1 MPVHSPAVPA
11 ASTRP
16 VPLPIRAA
24 VPAVLALLMLLL
36 WPAAASADTPLR
48 LPGQITDSSGVL
60 NAGAKAEVQDA
71 LDALYGDHQVQLW
84 VAYVPSFSGMSGD
97 DWTEATARASGFGP
111 KTALLAVATTDRD
124 YNLWV
129 SNDVTDVSDA
139 EITAIATDQV
149 RPQLVEQDW
158 AGAAIAAAE
167 GLDDALNPTS
177 VTPLLVGGGVVVAG
191 AGGVYLYTRRSKRK
205 RAEAGAEAAASIDP
219 TDTAALAALPPDV
232 LDARA
237 KDILVDTDNAVRTSA
252 EELEL
257 ARGEFGDQAVAPF
270 ATAFAQAQ
278 AALAKAFEIRQRLD
292 DAIPETPQQRRDML
306 VDLIS
311 TCGRAGREL
320 DSRVTEFD
328 GMRDL
333 LLDAPAR
340 LDALTQQVV
349 TLTARVPAS
358 EAVLTAL
365 RAEFPAETLAPV
377 AQNTALAREQLGF
390 AEKSIAEGRDAIA
403 LPAGKQGPAVGA
415 IRAAESALIQ
425 ASTLLDGIDHAET
438 DIRHA
443 MATLPAAVAD
453 LEQGVAAAEQLAAS
467 GGPDLANA
475 AAAATEALAHARAS
489 QATDPLGSF
498 TRVVDADA
506 TLDAVLASTREA
518 QEQAERARQK
528 LQQDL
533 TAAQS
538 QVTSAA
544 DFIGTRRG
552 AVGAEARTR
561 LSEAQRHLQAAQQ
574 LASTDA
580 AQALQHAQAATQL
593 GAKAMWAAQSDVRQW
608 EQRQQPRSSG
618 TDMTGAILGGILI
631 DSILRGGGG
640 GGYSRGGGYRGGS
653 GRGPGSFGGPS
664 SSGRIGRSSGGR
676 F

>member
-1 MPVHSPAVPA
+1 MPVYSSAVVAAPA
-11 ASTRP
+11 RP
-16 VPLPIRAA
+16 VPRPILAVLPAA
-24 VPAVLALLMLLL
+24 LALLALLL

-48 LPGQITDSSGVL
+48 LPGQITDSAGVL
-60 NAGAKAEVQDA
+60 DSNAQSEVQA
-71 LDALYGDHQVQLW
+71 SLDRLYSDHRVQLW
-84 VAYVPSFSGMSGD
+84 VAYVPSFSGMSGS
-97 DWTEATARASGFGP
+97 DWTEATAKASGFGP
-111 KTALLAVATTDRD
+111 KTALLAVATDGD

-129 SNDVTDVSDA
+129 SNDVTDVSDS
-139 EITAIATDQV
+139 EIESIATDQV
-149 RPQLVEQDW
+149 RPQLVNRDW
-158 AGAAIAAAE
+158 AGAAVAAAD
-167 GLDDALNPTS
+167 GLGDALAPAS
-177 VTPLLVGGGVVVAG
+177 MAPLLIGGGVVVAG
-191 AGGVYLYTRRSKRK
+191 GGGLYLYTRRSKRK

-219 TDTAALAALPPDV
+219 TDTAALAALPLDV

-237 KDILVDTDNAVRTSA
+237 QDILVDTDNAVRTSA

-257 ARGEFGDQAVAPF
+257 ARGEFGEQAVAPF
-270 ATAFAQAQ
+270 AAAFAQAG

-311 TCGRAGREL
+311 TCSRADREL
-320 DSRVTEFD
+320 DARVSEFD
-328 GMRDL
+328 GMRNL

-340 LDALTQQVV
+340 LDALTQRVV
-349 TLTARVPAS
+349 TLTSRVPAC

-365 RAEFPAETLAPV
+365 RTEFPADTLAPV
-377 AQNTALAREQLGF
+377 AHNTTLARQQLEF
-390 AEKSIAEGRDAIA
+390 AEKSIADGRDAVA

-415 IRAAESALIQ
+415 IRAAESALTQ
-425 ASTLLDGIDHAET
+425 ASTLLDGVDHAET

-443 MATLPAAVAD
+443 LATLPAAIAD
-453 LEQGVAAAEQLAAS
+453 LEQGVAAADQLAADS
-467 GGPDLANA
+467 GPDLATA
-475 AAAATEALAHARAS
+475 KAAATEALAHARAA

-498 TRVVDADA
+498 TRIVEADA
-506 TLDAVLASTREA
+506 RLDSVLAHTREV
-518 QEQAERARQK
+518 QEQARRAQQR

-574 LASTDA
+574 LAATDA
-580 AQALQHAQAATQL
+580 SQALQHAQAATQL
-593 GAKAMWAAQSDVRQW
+593 GAKALWAAQGDVRQW
-608 EQRQQPRSSG
+608 EQRQQPRSSNN
-618 TDMTGAILGGILI
+618 DMTGAVLGGILI

-640 GGYSRGGGYRGGS
+640 GHSRGGGYRGSG

>member
-1 MPVHSPAVPA
+1 MPVYSSAVA
-11 ASTRP
+11 AAPTRP
-16 VPLPIRAA
+16 VPRPILAA
-24 VPAVLALLMLLL
+24 VPAVLALLALLL

-48 LPGQITDSSGVL
+48 LPGQITDTAGVL
-60 NAGAKAEVQDA
+60 DANAETEVQAA
-71 LDALYGDHQVQLW
+71 LDRLYGDHQVQLW
-84 VAYVPSFSGMSGD
+84 VAYVPSFSGQSGA

-111 KTALLAVATTDRD
+111 KTALLAVATAGD

-139 EITAIATDQV
+139 EIESIATDRV
-149 RPQLVEQDW
+149 RPELVNGDW
-158 AGAAIAAAE
+158 AGAAVAAAE
-167 GLDDALNPTS
+167 GLGDAMAPASL
-177 VTPLLVGGGVVVAG
+177 TPLIVGGGVVVV
-191 AGGVYLYTRRSKRK
+191 GGGGLYLYTRRSKRK

-219 TDTAALAALPPDV
+219 TDTAALASLALDV
-232 LDARA
+232 LDVRA
-237 KDILVDTDNAVRTSA
+237 QDILVDTDNAVRTSA

-257 ARGEFGDQAVAPF
+257 ARGEFGEQAVAPF
-270 ATAFAQAQ
+270 ATAFAQAG

-320 DSRVTEFD
+320 DARVAEFD

-349 TLTARVPAS
+349 TLTARVPACES
-358 EAVLTAL
+358 VLTAL

-377 AQNTALAREQLGF
+377 AQNTTLAREQLAF
-390 AEKSIAEGRDAIA
+390 AEKSIADGRDAVA

-415 IRAAESALIQ
+415 IRAAEGALIQ
-425 ASTLLDGIDHAET
+425 ASTLLDGVDHAET

-443 MATLPAAVAD
+443 MATLPAAIAD
-453 LEQGVAAAEQLAAS
+453 LEQGVAAAGQLAAS
-467 GGPDLANA
+467 GGADLATAKA
-475 AAAATEALAHARAS
+475 AAAEALTHARAS

-498 TRVVDADA
+498 TRIVEADA
-506 TLDAVLASTREA
+506 TLDAVLARTREA

-580 AQALQHAQAATQL
+580 SQALQHAQAATQL
-593 GAKAMWAAQSDVRQW
+593 GAKALWAAQSDVRQW

-618 TDMTGAILGGILI
+618 NDMTGAILGGILI

-640 GGYSRGGGYRGGS
+640 FSRGGGYHGGG

>member
-1 MPVHSPAVPA
+1 
-11 ASTRP
+11 
-16 VPLPIRAA
+16 
-24 VPAVLALLMLLL
+24 
-36 WPAAASADTPLR
+36 
-48 LPGQITDSSGVL
+48 
-60 NAGAKAEVQDA
+60 
-71 LDALYGDHQVQLW
+71 
-84 VAYVPSFSGMSGD
+84 
-97 DWTEATARASGFGP
+97 
-111 KTALLAVATTDRD
+111 
-124 YNLWV
+124 
-129 SNDVTDVSDA
+129 
-139 EITAIATDQV
+139 
-149 RPQLVEQDW
+149 
-158 AGAAIAAAE
+158 
-167 GLDDALNPTS
+167 
-177 VTPLLVGGGVVVAG
+177 
-191 AGGVYLYTRRSKRK
+191 
-205 RAEAGAEAAASIDP
+205 
-219 TDTAALAALPPDV
+219 V

-237 KDILVDTDNAVRTSA
+237 KDILVDTDNAIRTSA

-257 ARGEFGDQAVAPF
+257 ARGEFGEQAVAPF

-278 AALAKAFEIRQRLD
+278 ATLAKAFEIRQRLD

-320 DSRVTEFD
+320 DARVAEFD

-340 LDALTQQVV
+340 LDALTQQMV
-349 TLTARVPAS
+349 TLTTRLPAS

-365 RAEFPAETLAPV
+365 RAEFPAETLAPI

-390 AEKSIAEGRDAIA
+390 AEKSIADGRDAVA
-403 LPAGKQGPAVGA
+403 LPVGKQGPAVGA
-415 IRAAESALIQ
+415 IRATESALRQ
-425 ASTLLDGIDHAET
+425 ASTLLDGVDHAET

-443 MATLPAAVAD
+443 MATLPAAIAD
-453 LEQGVAAAEQLAAS
+453 LEQGVAAADQLAAS
-467 GGPDLANA
+467 GGTGLATA
-475 AAAATEALAHARAS
+475 KAAATDALTHARAT

-498 TRVVDADA
+498 TRVVAADA
-506 TLDAVLASTREA
+506 TLDAVLARTREA

-580 AQALQHAQAATQL
+580 AQALQHAQTATQL
-593 GAKAMWAAQSDVRQW
+593 GAKALWAAQSDVRQW

-618 TDMTGAILGGILI
+618 NDMTGAILGGILI
-631 DSILRGGGG
+631 DSILRGGG
-640 GGYSRGGGYRGGS
+640 YSRGGGYRGGG

>member
-1 MPVHSPAVPA
+1 MPVYSSAVA
-11 ASTRP
+11 AAPTRP
-16 VPLPIRAA
+16 VPRPILAA
-24 VPAVLALLMLLL
+24 VPAVLALLALLM

-48 LPGQITDSSGVL
+48 LPGQITDTAGVL
-60 NAGAKAEVQDA
+60 DANAETEVQAA
-71 LDALYGDHQVQLW
+71 LDRLYGDHQVQLW
-84 VAYVPSFSGMSGD
+84 VAYVPSFSGQSGA

-111 KTALLAVATTDRD
+111 KTALLAVATAGD

-139 EITAIATDQV
+139 EIESIATDRV
-149 RPQLVEQDW
+149 RPELVNGDW
-158 AGAAIAAAE
+158 AGAAVAAAE
-167 GLDDALNPTS
+167 GLGDAMAPASL
-177 VTPLLVGGGVVVAG
+177 TPLIVGGGVVVV
-191 AGGVYLYTRRSKRK
+191 GGGGLYLYTRRSKRR

-219 TDTAALAALPPDV
+219 TDTAALASLPLDV
-232 LDARA
+232 LDVRA
-237 KDILVDTDNAVRTSA
+237 QDILVDTDNAVRTSA

-257 ARGEFGDQAVAPF
+257 ARGEFGEQAVAPF
-270 ATAFAQAQ
+270 ATAFAQAG

-320 DSRVTEFD
+320 DARVTEFD

-349 TLTARVPAS
+349 TLTARVPACES
-358 EAVLTAL
+358 VLTAL

-377 AQNTALAREQLGF
+377 AQNTTLAREQLAF
-390 AEKSIAEGRDAIA
+390 AEKSIADGRDAVA

-415 IRAAESALIQ
+415 IRAAEGALIQ
-425 ASTLLDGIDHAET
+425 ASTLLDGVDHAET

-443 MATLPAAVAD
+443 MATLPAAIAD
-453 LEQGVAAAEQLAAS
+453 LEQGVAAAGQLAAS
-467 GGPDLANA
+467 GGVDLATAKASA
-475 AAAATEALAHARAS
+475 AEALTHARAS

-498 TRVVDADA
+498 TRIVEADA
-506 TLDAVLASTREA
+506 TLDAVLARTREA

-580 AQALQHAQAATQL
+580 SQALGHAQAATQL
-593 GAKAMWAAQSDVRQW
+593 GAKALWAAQSDVRQW

-618 TDMTGAILGGILI
+618 NDMTGAILGGILI

-640 GGYSRGGGYRGGS
+640 FSRGGGYHGGG

>member
-1 MPVHSPAVPA
+1 MPVYSSAVA
-11 ASTRP
+11 AAPTRP
-16 VPLPIRAA
+16 VPRPIFAA
-24 VPAVLALLMLLL
+24 VPAVLALLALLL

-48 LPGQITDSSGVL
+48 LPGQITDTAGVL
-60 NAGAKAEVQDA
+60 DANAETEVQAA
-71 LDALYGDHQVQLW
+71 LDRLYGDHQVQLW
-84 VAYVPSFSGMSGD
+84 VAYVPSFSGQSGA

-111 KTALLAVATTDRD
+111 KTALLAVATAGD

-139 EITAIATDQV
+139 EIESIATDRV
-149 RPQLVEQDW
+149 RPELVNGDW
-158 AGAAIAAAE
+158 AGAAVAAAE
-167 GLDDALNPTS
+167 GLGDAMAPASL
-177 VTPLLVGGGVVVAG
+177 TPLIVGGGVVVV
-191 AGGVYLYTRRSKRK
+191 GGGGLYLYTRRSKRK

-219 TDTAALAALPPDV
+219 TDTAALASLPLDV
-232 LDARA
+232 LDVRA
-237 KDILVDTDNAVRTSA
+237 QDILVDTDNAVRTSA

-257 ARGEFGDQAVAPF
+257 ARGEFGEQAVAPF
-270 ATAFAQAQ
+270 ATAFAQAG

-320 DSRVTEFD
+320 DARVTEFD

-349 TLTARVPAS
+349 TLTARVPACES
-358 EAVLTAL
+358 VLTAL

-377 AQNTALAREQLGF
+377 AQNTTLAREQLAF
-390 AEKSIAEGRDAIA
+390 AEKSIADGRDAVA

-415 IRAAESALIQ
+415 IRAAEGALIQ
-425 ASTLLDGIDHAET
+425 ASTLLDGVDHAET

-443 MATLPAAVAD
+443 MATLPAAIAD
-453 LEQGVAAAEQLAAS
+453 LEQGVAAAGQLAAS
-467 GGPDLANA
+467 GGADLATAKA
-475 AAAATEALAHARAS
+475 AAAEALTHARAS

-498 TRVVDADA
+498 TRIVEADA
-506 TLDAVLASTREA
+506 TLDAVLARTREA

-580 AQALQHAQAATQL
+580 SQALQHAQAATQL
-593 GAKAMWAAQSDVRQW
+593 GAKALWAAQSDVRQW

-618 TDMTGAILGGILI
+618 NDMTGAILGGILI

-640 GGYSRGGGYRGGS
+640 FSRGGGYHGGG

>member
-1 MPVHSPAVPA
+1 MPVYSSAVA
-11 ASTRP
+11 AAPTRP
-16 VPLPIRAA
+16 VPRPILAA
-24 VPAVLALLMLLL
+24 VPAVLALLALLL

-48 LPGQITDSSGVL
+48 LPGQITDTAGVL
-60 NAGAKAEVQDA
+60 DANAETEVQAA
-71 LDALYGDHQVQLW
+71 LDRLYGDHQVQLW
-84 VAYVPSFSGMSGD
+84 VAYVPSFSGQSGA

-111 KTALLAVATTDRD
+111 KTALLAVATAGD

-139 EITAIATDQV
+139 EIESIATDRV
-149 RPQLVEQDW
+149 RPELVNGDW
-158 AGAAIAAAE
+158 AGAAVAAAE
-167 GLDDALNPTS
+167 GLGDAMTPASL
-177 VTPLLVGGGVVVAG
+177 TPLIVGGGVVVV
-191 AGGVYLYTRRSKRK
+191 GGGGLYLYTRRSKRK

-219 TDTAALAALPPDV
+219 TDTAALASLALDV
-232 LDARA
+232 LDVRA
-237 KDILVDTDNAVRTSA
+237 QDILVDTDNAVRTSA

-257 ARGEFGDQAVAPF
+257 ARGEFGEQAVAPF
-270 ATAFAQAQ
+270 ATAFAQAG

-320 DSRVTEFD
+320 DARVAEFD

-349 TLTARVPAS
+349 TLTARVPACES
-358 EAVLTAL
+358 VLTAL

-377 AQNTALAREQLGF
+377 AQNTTLAREQLAF
-390 AEKSIAEGRDAIA
+390 AEKSIADGRDAVA

-415 IRAAESALIQ
+415 IRAAEGALIQ
-425 ASTLLDGIDHAET
+425 ASTLLDGVDHAET

-443 MATLPAAVAD
+443 MATLPAAIAD
-453 LEQGVAAAEQLAAS
+453 LEQGVAAAGQLAAS
-467 GGPDLANA
+467 GGADLATAKA
-475 AAAATEALAHARAS
+475 AAAEALIHARAS

-498 TRVVDADA
+498 TRIVEADA
-506 TLDAVLASTREA
+506 TLDAVLARTREA

-580 AQALQHAQAATQL
+580 SQALQHAQAATQL
-593 GAKAMWAAQSDVRQW
+593 GAKALWAAQSDVRQW

-618 TDMTGAILGGILI
+618 NDMTGAILGGILI

-640 GGYSRGGGYRGGS
+640 FSRGGGYHGGG